1 MRTFESDLEIGHKA
15 EEYILKKLQ
24 LIYPTMRRIE
34 GKNVHFDLI
43 DDYGLTIE
51 VKLDLKSKETGK
63 VSIEFM
69 HRGIPS
75 GISISK
81 AKRWILVYYCEG
93 WGWSMMDTDQ
103 LRAFIKKN
111 YSQNDRYI
119 GVGDKSSLVFLKAH
133 DIKEN
138 FNFYPIE
145 K

>member
-1 MRTFESDLEIGHKA
+1 MRTFESDLELGHRA
-15 EEYILKKLQ
+15 EEYILKRLQ

-34 GKNVHFDLI
+34 GRNVHYDLI
-43 DDYGLTIE
+43 DDSGLTIE
-51 VKLDLKSKETGK
+51 VKLDLRSKETEKIG
-63 VSIEFM
+63 IEFM
-69 HRGIPS
+69 HRGLPS

-93 WGWSMMDTDQ
+93 WGWSMIETDQ
-103 LRAFIKKN
+103 LREFIKEN
-111 YSQNDRYI
+111 YSPSDRYI
-119 GVGDKSSLVFLKAH
+119 GEGDKSSLVFLKAS